1 MVWVDIALL
10 VLLAVYVIG
19 GIAKGY
25 RREIYSLVVL
35 IIGFFVAWF
44 FSPDFAVLLLKVFH
58 TTSTRYAV
66 SFLVLVA
73 VTTLI
78 GNIINWLANS
88 FKKNRLTLFDR
99 LGGLV
104 AGFIHGLLVVFILVT
119 VAGLTPLPKDRWWQ
133 QSKYLSPFQSLA
145 ILVKGT
151 ISTNIASSINYR

>member
-19 GIAKGY
+19 GIAKGF

-44 FSPDFAVLLLKVFH
+44 FCQDFAVLLLKVFH

-73 VTTLI
+73 ITTLI

-88 FKKNRLTLFDR
+88 FKNRLTLVDR
-99 LGGLV
+99 LGGLF
-104 AGFIHGLLVVFILVT
+104 AGFIHGLFVVFILVT